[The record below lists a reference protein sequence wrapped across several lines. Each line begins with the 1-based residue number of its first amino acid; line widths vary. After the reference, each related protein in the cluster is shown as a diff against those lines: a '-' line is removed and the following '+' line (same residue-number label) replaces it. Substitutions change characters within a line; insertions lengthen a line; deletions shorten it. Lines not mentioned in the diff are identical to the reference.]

1 MRILWL
7 SRHVPQSAQIA
18 ELEQAFGHVEI
29 VQQSVTL
36 DNNPR
41 KGAAQVLDMM
51 RQAETPELV
60 GVMPVAHLAALT
72 RQGVKPIRAVMS
84 RTPTGRTLD
93 NGEVEYKFEHQRFE
107 RITKVEIVSEPLSLT
122 MDEV

>member
-7 SRHVPQSAQIA
+7 SRHVPQPAQTA
-18 ELEQAFGHVEI
+18 ELERVFGQVEI

-51 RQAETPELV
+51 KLAETPELV

-72 RQGVKPIRAVMS
+72 REGVQPIRAVMS

-93 NGEVEYKFEHQRFE
+93 NGEIEYKFKHQRFE
-107 RITKVEIVSEPLSLT
+107 RITKVEIVTEPL
-122 MDEV
+122 